1 MNYDALLDARQSRRM
16 HAEHRYLVRLERREA
31 QAQKMIGEL
40 MREGKTVYYVAPIGG
55 QYREGSYAELV
66 NFLIRNHYV

>member
-1 MNYDALLDARQSRRM
+1 MNYDAHLDARQSRRM
-16 HAEHRYLVRLERREA
+16 HAEHRYLVRIERREA

-55 QYREGSYAELV
+55 RYCEGTQADLI
-66 NFLIRNHYV
+66 NFLIRNNYA